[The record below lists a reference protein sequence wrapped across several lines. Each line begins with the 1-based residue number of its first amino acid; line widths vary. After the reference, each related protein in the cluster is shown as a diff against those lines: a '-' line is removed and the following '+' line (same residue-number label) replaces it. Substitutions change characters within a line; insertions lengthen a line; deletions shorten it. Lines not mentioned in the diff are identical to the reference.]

1 MNPPIRST
9 DDQLEIM
16 TTETVKAPAANA
28 TDSVAPE
35 SLSMLNDLWSDFIK
49 FDWENVIVAGIEHLA
64 WPVVTL
70 LIALAFKPE
79 LIALMGRLKN
89 LKGKGFSADFAELEK
104 SSEKIHEEI
113 REYKSYYGEDLLT
126 IARIKP
132 TAAVVEA
139 WKEVEA
145 SMINLLPT
153 EKFDTQQGRRQIS
166 GFDIVKQ
173 LEATH
178 KISGQEVLVL
188 HELREIRNRAAHS
201 VDREVTPEQAEQYV
215 DMALTF
221 ANKFNQMKSPN
232 SFTP

>member
-9 DDQLEIM
+9 DGQVDIM
-16 TTETVKAPAANA
+16 TTETVKPPAANA

-49 FDWENVIVAGIEHLA
+49 FDWENVIVAGMEHLA

-89 LKGKGFSADFAELEK
+89 LKGKGFSAEFADLEK
-104 SSEKIHEEI
+104 SSEKIDKEI
-113 REYKSYYGEDLLT
+113 QEYKSYDGEELLT

-139 WKEVEA
+139 WKVIEA
-145 SMINLLPT
+145 AMINLLPADQ
-153 EKFDTQQGRRQIS
+153 FDTKQGRRQIS
-166 GFDIVKQ
+166 GFEIVKQ
-173 LEATH
+173 LEALH
-178 KISGQEVLVL
+178 IFGAQEVLVL

-215 DMALTF
+215 KLALTL
-221 ANKFNQMKSPN
+221 ANKCNQIKSPN